1 MAIVTKFGFD
11 GQFDDI
17 QQQRE
22 SATLGMWIFLITEV
36 LFFGGLLMAY
46 TVYRV
51 LYPEAFREGSHH
63 LVLWIGAV
71 NTAVLLTSSATMAL
85 AVHAA
90 REERKWELL
99 KLMLITLLLG
109 IVFLGFKGVEYYLD
123 YREAI
128 VPVIHYQ
135 PPSQDAVDSPAVQLF
150 FVFYWVM
157 TVIHAI
163 HVSIG
168 LMLFAVFGILI
179 LLNRLPFNR
188 AHAVEMLGLYWHFV
202 DIVWI
207 FLFPLLYMV

>member
-1 MAIVTKFGFD
+1 MTSSS
-11 GQFDDI
+11 
-17 QQQRE
+17 RE
-22 SATLGMWIFLITEV
+22 SATLGMWIFLITECC
-36 LFFGGLLMAY
+36 FWWSADGIHGLSGP
-46 TVYRV
+46 VSRGI
-51 LYPEAFREGSHH
+51 PEGSHH
-63 LVLWIGAV
+63 GAV
-71 NTAVLLTSSATMAL
+71 DRCGEYGSSVNQQCHNGAGGTCRA
-85 AVHAA
+85 
-90 REERKWELL
+90 EERKWELL